1 MKEDLAANRRA
12 GVIQALVAGLVG
24 GLSFHFWRV
33 EVAYVAFGFCGLFLV
48 AGLFSPGGLYP
59 AIRRV
64 FDGFGRVVGKVLTW
78 LLLIPTYWLFFTPF
92 HLLFR
97 SGGRDAM
104 ARKLDKDASS
114 YWIERS
120 GEVPDPDSYERQFR

>member
-12 GVIQALVAGLVG
+12 GVIQA
-24 GLSFHFWRV
+24 
-33 EVAYVAFGFCGLFLV
+33 LV

-64 FDGFGRVVGKVLTW
+64 FDGFGRAVGKVLTW
-78 LLLIPTYWLFFTPF
+78 VLLIPTYWLFFTPF
-92 HLLFR
+92 HLFFR